1 MLPPHPTDERHVRD
15 RTQRDTADAS
25 GSRGVTGGD
34 IALLSGLVVAV
45 VIVLVVLV
53 TIVFF

>member
-15 RTQRDTADAS
+15 RSQRDAAGAS
-25 GSRGVTGGD
+25 GSRGLTRGD
-34 IALLSGLVVAV
+34 VVLLSGLLFAV

-53 TIVFF
+53 AIVFF